1 MEKEKLIKILKGCG
15 WGALAIVLLFALV
28 LAIASPVAKHVINNK
43 GEQILGRQ
51 LHADLVVINP
61 FWGGVTIKGFE
72 CKEQNGETNFVSFDR
87 LYVRIAYPQL
97 LAKRVNI
104 RAIHLDGFEGQVL
117 KTNDKLNFSDIIARF
132 AKPDT
137 VPVDTT
143 PSNWVVRLNDIR
155 LNNSTL
161 RYRDVINDK
170 QWKLEDVSLRVPGLY
185 FDNTQTN
192 AGLEFGL
199 PTGGRVGIAA
209 GYRMQVNR
217 YAVRLNLYDVH
228 ADVALPLVQ
237 DYLNVTGLGARI
249 NGSLHVDGS
258 LENIMNIQLN
268 GHLAMTG
275 LDIRDS
281 HRDEVAA
288 MDELRMVINKGD
300 LLTNTFIL
308 DTLSITGITGQYE
321 VHEEW
326 NTLSRLLK
334 ENSEVSDQDSVVSRI
349 ETSSNDSKP
358 LTWMAKKV
366 KIDGHDLEYRDYS
379 MSNNWKYAIKTLHV
393 EGNNVANKGRNS
405 LKINATLSSDAQ
417 LKADFTG
424 ATDLQKYNSRLD
436 LQLRGVHMEDFDA
449 LCRNYTG
456 YPIESGVLLLDSHME
471 VTDGKI
477 SGNNRIEIDHPEIG
491 KRERRSKAPYKNIP
505 VRTGFKALTSAQNM
519 IIVDVPVSGDANN
532 PKFNLRKVISRAL
545 LKVFFGPLMGIN
557 DRNKSLSAEEL
568 EQLEELFEEDSV
580 LLGEDTVSQL
590 PADVTM
596 TASDSVGLSEV
607 SQ

>member
-1 MEKEKLIKILKGCG
+1 M
-15 WGALAIVLLFALV
+15 
-28 LAIASPVAKHVINNK
+28 
-43 GEQILGRQ
+43 
-51 LHADLVVINP
+51 VINP

-117 KTNDKLNFSDIIARF
+117 KSNDKLNFSDIITRF
-132 AKPDT
+132 SKPDT

-155 LNNSTL
+155 INNSTF
-161 RYRDVINDK
+161 RYRDVMSNK
-170 QWKLEDVSLRVPGLY
+170 QWKLEDISLRVPGLY

-209 GYRMQVNR
+209 GYRMQANR
-217 YAVRLNLYDVH
+217 YAVRLKLYDVH

-237 DYLNVTGLGARI
+237 DYLNITGLGAHI

-288 MDELRMVINKGD
+288 MDELRLVINKGD

-308 DTLSITGITGQYE
+308 DTLSIAGITGQYE

-334 ENSEVSDQDSVVSRI
+334 EKSEVSDQDSVVSRI
-349 ETSSNDSKP
+349 EKSSNDSKP

-436 LQLRGVHMEDFDA
+436 LQLRGVHMEDSLPQLYRLSD
-449 LCRNYTG
+449 R
-456 YPIESGVLLLDSHME
+456 
-471 VTDGKI
+471 
-477 SGNNRIEIDHPEIG
+477 
-491 KRERRSKAPYKNIP
+491 KRC
-505 VRTGFKALTSAQNM
+505 
-519 IIVDVPVSGDANN
+519 
-532 PKFNLRKVISRAL
+532 
-545 LKVFFGPLMGIN
+545 
-557 DRNKSLSAEEL
+557 
-568 EQLEELFEEDSV
+568 
-580 LLGEDTVSQL
+580 
-590 PADVTM
+590 
-596 TASDSVGLSEV
+596 TAAR
-607 SQ
+607 

>member
-161 RYRDVINDK
+161 RYRDVINNK

-209 GYRMQVNR
+209 GYRMQANR

-393 EGNNVANKGRNS
+393 EGSNVANKGRNS

-557 DRNKSLSAEEL
+557 DRNKSLS
-568 EQLEELFEEDSV
+568 D
-580 LLGEDTVSQL
+580 DTVGQL

-596 TASDSVGLSEV
+596 TTGDSVGFSEV